1 MQGGFLGGNVSFLV
15 FLCVILSAGL
25 HAGWN
30 AIIKL
35 GVSKQQSMLLL
46 SVGHVFFSL
55 PVAVYFGLPPAEI
68 WPWLLASAGIHV
80 AYQLFLAYAYEQGDI
95 SRVYPIS
102 RGTAPL
108 IVLLVSSTFM
118 SERLS
123 VQEIMGVVVLGFGIF
138 LMARGV
144 FSSGESRRLLP
155 FALGAAVATAAYSL
169 VDGLGA
175 REWANAVAYVAW
187 AMILSGIAFVP
198 AVALLKGSEVFDVSR
213 RALAFGLLAAAM
225 SLLAYGV
232 VVWAMTQAP
241 IALVT
246 ALRETSIFFAVLI
259 GWLFFGDKMDRLK
272 VASAVL
278 IVAGALL
285 TRL

>member
-1 MQGGFLGGNVSFLV
+1 MSLFVFVS
-15 FLCVILSAGL
+15 VIFAAML

-35 GVSKQQSMLLL
+35 GVSKPQSMLVL
-46 SVGHVFFSL
+46 SIGHAALSL
-55 PVAVYFGLPPAEI
+55 PVALTFGPPQGAI
-68 WPWLLASAGIHV
+68 WFWVLGSGMIHV
-80 AYQLFLAYAYEQGDI
+80 AYQLFLGFAYEQGDI
-95 SRVYPIS
+95 SRVYPIA
-102 RGTAPL
+102 RGAAPL
-108 IVLLVSSTFM
+108 IVLCFSGLIL

-123 VQEIMGVVVLGFGIF
+123 GFEIVGVLVLGAGIL

-144 FSSGESRRLLP
+144 FSNGESRRLLP
-155 FALGAAVATAAYSL
+155 FAFGSAIATAGYSI

-175 REWANAVAYVAW
+175 REMGNAVAYVAW
-187 AMILSGIAFVP
+187 VMIASGVLFIP
-198 AVALLKGSEVFDVSR
+198 AVVWLTGPTVLQVPR
-213 RALAFGLLAAAM
+213 RAWAPGVLAAAM
-225 SLLAYGV
+225 SLLAYGI

-246 ALRETSIFFAVLI
+246 ALRESSIFFAVLI
-259 GWLFFGDKMDRLK
+259 GWLFLGDRIDRPK
-272 VASAVL
+272 IGAAAL